1 MQTRWVRTRSL
12 SYKLGRARMSSLRV
26 RVSVGRLLSVSE
38 GEVATNT
45 KPLRASDYTQ
55 FSNMIGAAI
64 RS

>member
-12 SYKLGRARMSSLRV
+12 SYKLGRARMSSL